1 MRVERERQDL
11 EEKRRDAEREA
22 LELQV
27 RNIIHFYCQTKHGLI
42 AKFCTRWRRKDQIA
56 TRDGRETQCNQRNG
70 RTRTTKGRGAK
81 EMAIRGEL

>member
-27 RNIIHFYCQTKHGLI
+27 RDIIYF
-42 AKFCTRWRRKDQIA
+42 FC
-56 TRDGRETQCNQRNG
+56 
-70 RTRTTKGRGAK
+70 
-81 EMAIRGEL
+81 